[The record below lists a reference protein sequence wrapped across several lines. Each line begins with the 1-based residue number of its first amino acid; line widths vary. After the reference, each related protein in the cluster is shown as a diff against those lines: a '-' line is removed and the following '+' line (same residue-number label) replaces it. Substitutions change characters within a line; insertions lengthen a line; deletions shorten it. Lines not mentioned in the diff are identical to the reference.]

1 MIKKKEDNIRNG
13 SFCPDSKFYLDLDNT
28 TKETQ
33 LSEDRISNTPI
44 FEWPNNYWFIAEG
57 INGRPAMIGFM
68 TVIINNSLFGWIAY
82 PFLLM
87 GNSNFDKNGV
97 DKSGTNWLKYA
108 AFVLTAFAIYFVSAF
123 FNDDNVHLL
132 VEKIIVLEL

>member
-1 MIKKKEDNIRNG
+1 MIR
-13 SFCPDSKFYLDLDNT
+13 
-28 TKETQ
+28 
-33 LSEDRISNTPI
+33 
-44 FEWPNNYWFIAEG
+44 
-57 INGRPAMIGFM
+57 FM